1 MGGLLE
7 PFDGLRGIADRFMK
21 QYGEF
26 FGLIKKVKEA
36 YAILK
41 EGYVHFILTTH

>member
-1 MGGLLE
+1 VGELLE
-7 PFDGLRGIADRFMK
+7 PFVGLRGIADKFMK

-36 YAILK
+36 YAIVTKLAI
-41 EGYVHFILTTH
+41 FIEDLP